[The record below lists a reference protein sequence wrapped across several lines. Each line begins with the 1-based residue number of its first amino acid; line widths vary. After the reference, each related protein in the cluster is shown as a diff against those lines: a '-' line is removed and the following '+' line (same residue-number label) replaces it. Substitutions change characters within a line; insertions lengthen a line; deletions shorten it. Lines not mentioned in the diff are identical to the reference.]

1 MGRLSI
7 LVMALMLMLAGAGC
21 AAPPPAAI
29 TVMVSGD
36 PAERAVYEALVT
48 EYTRRFPDRPVTLL
62 HIPGTGDYLR
72 RLELDIAAGAPAD
85 VVLLNYRRIAGYA
98 ARGDLLPL
106 DVLLDDSTSLERSAY
121 YPQALA
127 AFVIDG
133 ATYGIPQNVASLVV
147 YLNRDM
153 FAAAGQPLPAPDW
166 RWDDLRAAARA
177 LTRDR
182 DGDGMIDQY
191 GFASDV
197 SFYRLIPFIWQA
209 GGTLVD
215 DQLAPR
221 RLTLDTPE
229 ARTAFEWFVGLYTR
243 DHVAPDA
250 VAEAATSAQQR
261 FIAGEVAMF
270 LDSRR
275 GVPTYRASAAFD
287 WDVAPL
293 PRAATAAGVL
303 HADGFC
309 IPRASDQQAA
319 AWHFVEFAAGPIG
332 QTLLARA
339 GRIVPALRAVA
350 ESPAFLDPSQP
361 PASARVFL
369 DQVPLV
375 RTVPAHPAWQAIET
389 VADEE
394 FERAVYGFV
403 TVDDAIAQMMRRSQP
418 LFMP

>member
-1 MGRLSI
+1 VR
-7 LVMALMLMLAGAGC
+7 
-21 AAPPPAAI
+21 
-29 TVMVSGD
+29 
-36 PAERAVYEALVT
+36 
-48 EYTRRFPDRPVTLL
+48 EYTRGFPDRPVTLL

-98 ARGDLLPL
+98 SRGDLVPL
-106 DVLLDDSTSLERSAY
+106 DTLLGASTTLDPTAF

-127 AFVIDG
+127 AFVIDDV
-133 ATYGIPQNVASLVV
+133 TYGIPQNVASLVV
-147 YLNRDM
+147 YLNRDL
-153 FAAAGQPLPAPDW
+153 FAAAGQPLPAADW
-166 RWDDLRAAARA
+166 TWDELRAAARA

-182 DGDGMIDQY
+182 DGDGVIDQY

-197 SFYRLIPFIWQA
+197 SFYRLLPFIWQA

-215 DQLAPR
+215 DQRAPR
-221 RLTLDTPE
+221 RLMLDTPE
-229 ARTAFEWFVGLYTR
+229 ARAAFDWFVGLYTR

-250 VAEAATSAQQR
+250 VAEAAMGAQQR
-261 FIAGEVAMF
+261 FVAGDVAMF

-287 WDVAPL
+287 WDVA
-293 PRAATAAGVL
+293 
-303 HADGFC
+303 
-309 IPRASDQQAA
+309 SDQHAA
-319 AWHFVEFAAGPIG
+319 AWHFVEFAAGPTG

-350 ESPAFLDPSQP
+350 ESPAFLDATQP

-369 DQVPLV
+369 DQVPLL
-375 RTVPAHPAWQAIET
+375 RAVPAHPAWQAIET

-394 FERAVYGFV
+394 FERAVYGFSS
-403 TVDDAIAQMMRRSQP
+403 VDDAITQIARRSGP
-418 LFMP
+418 LFVP